1 MITTINNK
9 HKKLNV
15 PNLRFPEF
23 QGEWEELGLSE
34 LLDFKNGLNPKLD
47 KFGKGIKFI
56 SVMEILNNAVITYD
70 CIKASVD
77 VTEKEL
83 SDFSVEKGDILF
95 QRSSE
100 TLEDVG
106 RANVYM
112 DDKTAVFGGFVI
124 RGKKKGEYDPQYFNY
139 LLRSPFARKRIV
151 PMGAGAQHFNIGQEG
166 LSKVNLHFA
175 KIKEQ
180 KKIGKMFSLLD
191 ERIATQNKI
200 IDKLQSLIKGIMVE
214 LQKQGVDRGTWK
226 KLSLGDV
233 LSERNERN
241 TNLYQVFS
249 VSVSQGI
256 VNQVDYLGRSF
267 AAKDTSKYNVVHYGD
282 LVYTKSPTG
291 SFPYG
296 IVVSVS
302 AMPPCTQSFIP
313 LPLPHEY
320 NLNDMIASKRY
331 ESVWNTFLKELTR
344 DSAVTLSSLQKKWHV
359 NRSGMKQWMRNNG
372 LSVKEAKKHI
382 HECRHYAEEGQMLP
396 LPATAGNL
404 FLPMTTDQPALQ
416 PESCDIL
423 SGVSLVFPDGTQ
435 VNIRRGSAQA
445 VMSFLK
451 LYQREDLPC
460 LD

>member
-1 MITTINNK
+1 MKT
-9 HKKLNV
+9 
-15 PNLRFPEF
+15 
-23 QGEWEELGLSE
+23 S
-34 LLDFKNGLNPKLD
+34 
-47 KFGKGIKFI
+47 
-56 SVMEILNNAVITYD
+56 
-70 CIKASVD
+70 
-77 VTEKEL
+77 
-83 SDFSVEKGDILF
+83 
-95 QRSSE
+95 
-100 TLEDVG
+100 
-106 RANVYM
+106 RAH
-112 DDKTAVFGGFVI
+112 A
-124 RGKKKGEYDPQYFNY
+124 QYA
-139 LLRSPFARKRIV
+139 L
-151 PMGAGAQHFNIGQEG
+151 
-166 LSKVNLHFA
+166 
-175 KIKEQ
+175 
-180 KKIGKMFSLLD
+180 
-191 ERIATQNKI
+191 
-200 IDKLQSLIKGIMVE
+200 
-214 LQKQGVDRGTWK
+214 
-226 KLSLGDV
+226 
-233 LSERNERN
+233 
-241 TNLYQVFS
+241 
-249 VSVSQGI
+249 
-256 VNQVDYLGRSF
+256 
-267 AAKDTSKYNVVHYGD
+267 
-282 LVYTKSPTG
+282 
-291 SFPYG
+291 
-296 IVVSVS
+296 VSVS

-416 PESCDIL
+416 PEPCDIL